1 MVVAVP
7 AGRSARRGARRLA
20 GPSTM
25 AKIYGTLRTA
35 LNDAVDNRLIGFNPC
50 RGVELPENDQAE
62 IEPWE
67 AHNIGRFLDEA
78 AMDPLSAMYELIAL
92 HGLRRGEACGATWD
106 GLDDEAGVLTIR
118 QQITDTGGD
127 LGVWAPK
134 IKSGRR
140 KVDLD
145 PTTLNSLALHR
156 LAQDADR
163 KRIATWW
170 DNGTLPDQHG
180 RPVHLQGLMFTRP
193 DGRHLAPQ
201 YVTSH
206 MWHIAKRVGLC
217 CALTRE
223 ANQGD
228 MTITVGKRYAEPQ
241 GTWTLYA
248 DREPVDLG
256 CRP

>member
-1 MVVAVP
+1 MAVP
-7 AGRSARRGARRLA
+7 AGRSARRGVRRLA

-67 AHNIGRFLDEA
+67 AHDIGRFLDEA

-140 KVDLD
+140 KVDLGPGALIHSPCIVLPRMRTASGSLPGGTTERC
-145 PTTLNSLALHR
+145 PTSTA
-156 LAQDADR
+156 
-163 KRIATWW
+163 
-170 DNGTLPDQHG
+170 G
-180 RPVHLQGLMFTRP
+180 RSTCKG
-193 DGRHLAPQ
+193 
-201 YVTSH
+201 
-206 MWHIAKRVGLC
+206 
-217 CALTRE
+217 
-223 ANQGD
+223 
-228 MTITVGKRYAEPQ
+228 
-241 GTWTLYA
+241 
-248 DREPVDLG
+248 
-256 CRP
+256 